1 MQPEATATSTWRSGI
16 EGRSIEWI
24 PPDER
29 HGKVRQQGPFWFLCN
44 FHPLTVALGLVGP
57 TLGLS
62 LLWTIVAVIAG
73 VLFGTVFL
81 ALHGSQGPNLGLPQM
96 IQSRAQLGYR
106 GVVVILFAAV
116 FTFLGYN
123 VVDTVMID
131 AGFHNLFGW
140 NSTITGLG
148 VGVGAIVLAVWG
160 HDWLH
165 RAFTV
170 MFWVSLP
177 LWLILTFGALFGGS
191 GGAPVADLGFRTS
204 AFVVMFTIG
213 ATYNITYAPIVSDY
227 TRYLPVNVSSRALIM
242 TVYWGAAIAAIW
254 MMALGAWL
262 GARFGVA
269 DTFVGIHD
277 ATNAVMPWAGTVLV
291 VISGLALVSTMGLN
305 TYSATLTVLTAIDC
319 FVPRFSTPLRRAIT
333 AVVLGAVSTAI
344 GVWVVHDI
352 SAAISNA
359 LLIMLYLL
367 APWTAI
373 NLVDYFI
380 VRRGHYDVAEILNP
394 GGVYGNWAWRG
405 LTAYGLGVAAEIPF
419 ITLTFYHGPI
429 ARALGGIDIAFAVS
443 LVVAG
448 IAFYILSRRFT
459 AACTETT
466 PISLRARP
474 RPHTAPGAT
483 AKENTP

>member
-1 MQPEATATSTWRSGI
+1 MHPEVSTTNTWRSGI

-29 HGKVRQQGPFWFLCN
+29 HGKIRQQGPFWFLCN

-62 LLWTIVAVIAG
+62 LAWTVVAVTAG
-73 VLFGTVFL
+73 VLFGTTFL

-131 AGFHNLFGW
+131 AGFHSLFGW
-140 NSTITGLG
+140 NATITGLG
-148 VGVGAIVLAVWG
+148 IGALSIALAVWG

-170 MFWVSLP
+170 MFWASLP
-177 LWLILTFGALFGGS
+177 LWLILTFGALSGSS
-191 GGAPVADLGFRTS
+191 GGVQATDLGFNAS

-227 TRYLPVNVSSRALIM
+227 TRYLPVTVSSRALIM

-262 GARFGVA
+262 GARFGVT
-269 DTFVGIHD
+269 DTFVGVHD
-277 ATNAVMPWAGTVLV
+277 ATNAVIPWAGSVLV
-291 VISGLALVSTMGLN
+291 VISGLALVATMGLN

-319 FVPRFSTPLRRAIT
+319 FVPAFSTPRRRAII

-352 SAAISNA
+352 SAAINNA

-373 NLVDYFI
+373 NLVDYFV
-380 VRRGHYDVAEILNP
+380 VRRGHYDIAEILNP
-394 GGVYGNWAWRG
+394 DGVYGHWSWRG
-405 LTAYGLGVAAEIPF
+405 LTAYGLGVASEIPF
-419 ITLTFYHGPI
+419 VTLTFFHGPI
-429 ARALGGIDIAFAVS
+429 ARALGGIDIAFAAS

-448 IAFYILSRRFT
+448 IAFYVLSRF
-459 AACTETT
+459 AEKSSVT
-466 PISLRARP
+466 PTGPTSVHTRLRP
-474 RPHTAPGAT
+474 SP
-483 AKENTP
+483 KEKTR

>member
-1 MQPEATATSTWRSGI
+1 VT
-16 EGRSIEWI
+16 
-24 PPDER
+24 
-29 HGKVRQQGPFWFLCN
+29 
-44 FHPLTVALGLVGP
+44 
-57 TLGLS
+57 
-62 LLWTIVAVIAG
+62 AG
-73 VLFGTVFL
+73 VLFGTMFL

-123 VVDTVMID
+123 VVDTVMLD
-131 AGFHNLFGW
+131 AGFHSLFGW
-140 NSTITGLG
+140 NATVTGLG
-148 VGVGAIVLAVWG
+148 IGVLAIALAVWG

-170 MFWVSLP
+170 LFWASLP
-177 LWLILTFGALFGGS
+177 LWLILTFGALSGS
-191 GGAPVADLGFRTS
+191 AGSAQVADLGFNAG

-227 TRYLPVNVSSRALIM
+227 TRYLPVNVSSRALIL

-262 GARFGVA
+262 GAHFGVT
-269 DTFVGIHD
+269 DTFVGVHG
-277 ATNAVMPWAGTVLV
+277 ATNTVIPWAGTLLVL
-291 VISGLALVSTMGLN
+291 ISGLALVATMGLN

-319 FVPRFSTPLRRAIT
+319 FVPAFSSPRRRAIT
-333 AVVLGAVSTAI
+333 AVVLGAASTAI

-352 SAAISNA
+352 SAAINNA

-394 GGVYGNWAWRG
+394 NGVYGHWAWRG
-405 LTAYGLGVAAEIPF
+405 LTAYGLGVASEIPF
-419 ITLTFYHGPI
+419 VTLTFYHGPI

-443 LVVAG
+443 LAVAG
-448 IAFYILSRRFT
+448 MAFYVLSKRHGAIGERDYSST
-459 AACTETT
+459 HLGAICHPHAT
-466 PISLRARP
+466 PIP
-474 RPHTAPGAT
+474 T
-483 AKENTP
+483 AKENTR